1 MKLLLMHLILFLFI
15 EDPVATDVSAQ
26 HTMHSGNINLMALQE
41 IESLICKKA
50 GAELNKNSENSFVL
64 NGYDVFT
71 RVTHRLGSKVYE
83 ESFYEIENP
92 DNICRMRL
100 VITPEGDWEFA
111 VMIPDKDGYI
121 NYHAVF
127 DPEGKMIEDDPW
139 GISEGYT
146 IETFDLYNKYRSLYS
161 EKVDRR

>member
-1 MKLLLMHLILFLFI
+1 MKLLLMHLILFLSI
-15 EDPVATDVSAQ
+15 GDPVATDVSAQ
-26 HTMHSGNINLMALQE
+26 HTMHSGNINLSALQE

-50 GAELNKNSENSFVL
+50 GAELNNNSENSFIL
-64 NGYDVFT
+64 NGCDVFT
-71 RVTHRLGSKVYE
+71 RVTHRLGSKIYE

-92 DNICRMRL
+92 DNIYRIRL
-100 VITPEGDWEFA
+100 VITHEGDWELA
-111 VMIPDKDGYI
+111 VMIPDKNGYI

-127 DPEGKMIEDDPW
+127 DTEGMMIEDDPW